1 MTGFGQIGHNLRKQT
16 RIKPNK
22 VKCDS
27 VSEAVSFACRYSP
40 DQDHVDNL
48 LDIVSLQLYI
58 QSFRKDERIRKI
70 YYLLQFV
77 FFVSSWS
84 HE

>member
-1 MTGFGQIGHNLRKQT
+1 MTAFVQKGHNLKKT
-16 RIKPNK
+16 DENKPNK
-22 VKCDS
+22 VKFDS
-27 VSEAVSFACRYSP
+27 VSEAVSFACIYSP

-48 LDIVSLQLYI
+48 LLIVSLQLYI
-58 QSFRKDERIRKI
+58 QSFQKDERIRKI

-77 FFVSSWS
+77 FFVSSSS